1 MFSSKIY
8 ESWRSL
14 QYEKFSFLVKHY
26 PQFFTGTILDLAC
39 GNNFLKHY
47 FKSKNV
53 NINII
58 SSDIVL
64 NAKHSHNLHEPLV
77 QCNISG
83 GDVVADG
90 ANLPFPSESFE
101 KIISIDALHLFRPD
115 LRVLKKGGLI
125 LASIFFNDDNFEE
138 RKSLLYSR
146 LEGLFVTNELIF
158 KGQEKELF
166 VLARSI

>member
-14 QYEKFSFLVKHY
+14 QYEKYAFLLEKFPDFFSGV
-26 PQFFTGTILDLAC
+26 ILDVGC
-39 GNNFLKHY
+39 GNNFLKDY
-47 FKSKNV
+47 LKSRGIGMAV
-53 NINII
+53 IGV
-58 SSDIVL
+58 DI
-64 NAKHSHNLHEPLV
+64 AD
-77 QCNISG
+77 

-146 LEGLFVTNELIF
+146 LEGLFVINELIF